1 MVTTQ
6 MWNSFNRSA
15 PENKYM
21 MKHDM
26 VGTKVYFIPVMG
38 ITEVSQS
45 IAFRHILP
53 HSDVKELRDMF

>member
-45 IAFRHILP
+45 IALRYILP
-53 HSDVKELRDMF
+53 HSDVKELREMF

>member
-6 MWNSFNRSA
+6 KWNSFNRSA

-38 ITEVSQS
+38 INEVSQS
-45 IAFRHILP
+45 IAFRYILP
-53 HSDVKELRDMF
+53 HSDVKELREMF

>member
-38 ITEVSQS
+38 ISEVSQS
-45 IAFRHILP
+45 IALRYILP
-53 HSDVKELRDMF
+53 HSDVKELREMF

>member
-6 MWNSFNRSA
+6 MRNSFNRSA

-38 ITEVSQS
+38 INEVSQS
-45 IAFRHILP
+45 IAFWYILP
-53 HSDVKELRDMF
+53 HSDVKELREMF